1 MYHYISYYNLTLY
14 IMFNQNPLLY
24 IFSVFAIV
32 MLHRVAFLRKSSCRS
47 ATLFVSVGVRSP
59 TEINAPGCAVILIG
73 IPESSAKSSLVFDLN

>member
-24 IFSVFAIV
+24 IFSVFAII

-47 ATLFVSVGVRSP
+47 ATLFYFR
-59 TEINAPGCAVILIG
+59 
-73 IPESSAKSSLVFDLN
+73 LN